1 MDKVAGRDQLER
13 LIRTIAEGIIII
25 NRSGIYTFANTSAE
39 KILGLKRSE
48 IIGRSY
54 KVQIWRYITVDGKPF
69 PDDRLPFNRVMRTGR
84 SVRNQEMS
92 VIRPDETK
100 ITLSINAVPLRD
112 EAGTIIGVAES
123 FTDITDRKIAEKL
136 LGESEERYRRLVE
149 VSPDLIAVYNEWRFL
164 YVNPAGATMLG
175 ASSPNELIGK
185 PILSFVYPAYRK
197 AIKDSFLRAQQG
209 KTVGPVEE
217 KFVRL
222 DDKII
227 DVEVTAVPVIYQGRP
242 SVQVVAC
249 DISRRKRDEKKLRES
264 KELSDALNR
273 INSAINSTLNFDV
286 IMQRVVTESAKAL
299 RSETAG
305 IALREQNYWVTR
317 YVYGLPQDIV
327 GKKISEDRAAIT
339 AIAAKTK
346 EPVAVDDV
354 LTDKRVNAEVME
366 KHGIRS
372 FMVMPLMV
380 RGEVIGALSFNYYAH
395 KITFGEAQIDFARKL
410 AASISLAL
418 ENARLYSSERNIADT
433 LQEALLTVP
442 RLVPGVQFG
451 YFYHSAT
458 VAARVGG
465 DFYDLFELEHH
476 KVGITIGDVSGKGLE
491 AATLASLIKNT
502 IKAYAYENSSPAAII
517 SKTNNLAIMES
528 FPPSF
533 VTVFFGI
540 LDTVS
545 GLLTYCSAGHPPAIL
560 KRETS
565 VTTSIPSRSPIIG
578 AFKDLEYEDNE
589 VVLKSGDILVLYT
602 DGVIEARHHSEFFG
616 ETRLIEF
623 LRTLSPMLV
632 NDIPKNIFKK
642 VLEYASG
649 ILTDDVAIIA
659 IKLEDSVTIKD

>member
-84 SVRNQEMS
+84 SVHNQEML

-100 ITLSINAVPLRD
+100 ITLSISAVPLRD
-112 EAGTIIGVAES
+112 EAGTIVGVAES

-149 VSPDLIAVYNEWRFL
+149 VSPDLIAVYSEWRFL

-175 ASSPNELIGK
+175 ASNQNELIGK
-185 PILSFVYPAYRK
+185 PILSFVDSAYRK
-197 AIKDSFLRAQQG
+197 ATKDSFLRAQQG
-209 KTVGPVEE
+209 KTVGPIEE

-222 DDKII
+222 DDKMI
-227 DVEVTAVPVIYQGRP
+227 DVEVTAVPVIYQGRS

-249 DISRRKRDEKKLRES
+249 DISRRKRYEKKLRES

-305 IALREQNYWVTR
+305 IALREQDYWVTR
-317 YVYGLPQDIV
+317 YVYGLPQNIV
-327 GKKISEDRAAIT
+327 GKKISEDRAVIT

-346 EPVAVDDV
+346 EPVAVDDA
-354 LTDKRVNAEVME
+354 LTDKRVNVEVME

-372 FMVMPLMV
+372 FMVMPLMA

-395 KITFGEAQIDFARKL
+395 KITFGEAQVDFARKL

-458 VAARVGG
+458 VTARVGG

-589 VVLKSGDILVLYT
+589 VVLKPGDILVLYT
-602 DGVIEARHHSEFFG
+602 DGVIEARHHGEFFG

-623 LRTLSPMLV
+623 LRTLSPMSV
-632 NDIPKNIFKK
+632 NDIPENIFRE

-659 IKLEDSVTIKD
+659 IKPEDSATVKD